1 MNDFQT
7 VTSVPTTFN
16 MINSVKSNNVNSN
29 NVNSN
34 DTTCQVSFNYFNNG
48 SQGNVYWGSEKP
60 MDEKPLADFKNH
72 TGKPTHS
79 MWNNSTKRKTIVNIK

>member
-1 MNDFQT
+1 MNDYQT

-16 MINSVKSNNVNSN
+16 MINSVKSN

-60 MDEKPLADFKNH
+60 MDETCIQDKAH

>member
-16 MINSVKSNNVNSN
+16 MINSVKSKNVSN
-29 NVNSN
+29 N
-34 DTTCQVSFNYFNNG
+34 DTTCQASFNYFNNG

-60 MDEKPLADFKNH
+60 MDEKPITNFKNH
-72 TGKPTHS
+72 SGKPNHS
-79 MWNNSTKRKTIVNIK
+79 IWNNSTKRKTIVNIKK